1 MAFVVDIEHILDSLE
16 PLVHTY
22 GAAAV
27 TVILTFESFGV
38 PLPGES
44 LLIFASV
51 LAGQGELSLLPLMLS
66 AWAGAVFGDNIGY
79 LIGRRLGRAV
89 VIRYGGKIGIN
100 ADRLDRVEAFFA
112 RYGPVTVA
120 FARFVNVLRQLNGV
134 VAGILKMDWKSF
146 LFFNALGGAL
156 WVSVWTLAGFYLG
169 KHVSDIKVIVHEL
182 EYGGVILAAGV
193 LLAVLAYGFWHLRR
207 AS

>member
-1 MAFVVDIEHILDSLE
+1 MASVVDIEHIVENLE
-16 PLVHTY
+16 PFVHAY

-79 LIGRRLGRAV
+79 LIGRRFGRALV
-89 VIRYGGKIGIN
+89 LRYGG
-100 ADRLDRVEAFFA
+100 
-112 RYGPVTVA
+112 
-120 FARFVNVLRQLNGV
+120 
-134 VAGILKMDWKSF
+134 
-146 LFFNALGGAL
+146 
-156 WVSVWTLAGFYLG
+156 
-169 KHVSDIKVIVHEL
+169 
-182 EYGGVILAAGV
+182 
-193 LLAVLAYGFWHLRR
+193 
-207 AS
+207 